1 MMDRIADI
9 RPFLNYDSIRQD
21 IVYRLINT
29 ERNTALLE
37 DIPHMEFLDLSIV
50 FHCMVSQEETG
61 YATILVHNV
70 HMKLWDVSV
79 EELHQAAKENTPRIM
94 PYELKSMTEVLC
106 EITEA
111 ENPEE
116 YDYDRC
122 MEEFADSVPM
132 YVLTNQKMIDGAS
145 CMLYPDLIREISDS
159 AGSSLFI
166 IPSSVHEVLILPV
179 ENTEEGEEVKSMIR
193 EINDTQT
200 EPGEILSYSLYYYD
214 REQGKIMIY

>member
-1 MMDRIADI
+1 MMDRVVDI
-9 RPFLNYDSIRQD
+9 RRFLNYDSIRQD

-29 ERNTALLE
+29 EKNTALLE
-37 DIPHMEFLDLSIV
+37 DIPHMEFLDLSVV
-50 FHCMVSQEETG
+50 FQCMVSQEEEG
-61 YATILVHNV
+61 YASILIYNV
-70 HMKLWDVSV
+70 HLRLWDVSV
-79 EELHQAAKENTPRIM
+79 EELYQEAKKNTPRIM
-94 PYELKSMTEVLC
+94 PYELKSMPEVLC

-132 YVLTNQKMIDGAS
+132 YVLTNQKMIEGAA

-159 AGSSLFI
+159 AGSRLFI

-179 ENTEEGEEVKSMIR
+179 ENTEEGEEIKSMIK
-193 EINDTQT
+193 EINDTKA

-214 REQGKIMIY
+214 RAEGKIMIY